1 MGGLKKTKVATTQT
15 GGEKGKEIR
24 IVTKHVVTVSDVEKN
39 PRLVKLLY
47 VLSIPRDGISEKGLT
62 YVLYYMS
69 EKNKSIGYTF
79 TTVGGTPVSRDLMN
93 DLTLLKYTGLVEVDE
108 SKKLRVTGMGKELLD
123 KVSQKMLSDFEEL
136 RKLFE
141 ENWPKVLPIDVEV
154 SLKSRKR

>member
-1 MGGLKKTKVATTQT
+1 MGGLKKARVATPQA

-39 PRLVKLLY
+39 PRLIKLLY